1 MSIEN
6 QLYSHVRFCVFHSLS
21 LLRFLFLSLFLFLA
35 HPFLSPSTTLSLSFS
50 LLVPVLFFHP
60 LTLL

>member
-50 LLVPVLFFHP
+50 LLVPVLFS
-60 LTLL
+60 TLL